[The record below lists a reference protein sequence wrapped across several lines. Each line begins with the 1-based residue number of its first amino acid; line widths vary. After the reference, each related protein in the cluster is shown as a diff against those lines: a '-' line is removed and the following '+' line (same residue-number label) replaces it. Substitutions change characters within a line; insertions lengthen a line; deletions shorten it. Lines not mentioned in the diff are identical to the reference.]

1 MSSGSNAFGL
11 AAGTRGDQRL
21 VAQRGDVQPLG
32 GSGEADDDGVELLV
46 ADGLDELMRGARLE
60 RHLDVRRLGGE
71 RLEGARDAGG
81 EHVRHVADAELRAG
95 RGVGFTRGALCDLG
109 LVQDPAGLDEEG
121 GAGHGEGD
129 AAVGAVE
136 QADAQLRLELAD
148 LLADGGLR
156 HVEALGGA
164 AEVQLLRDRD
174 EVPQVSQLHG

>member
-11 AAGTRGDQRL
+11 RGRDRGDQRL

-32 GSGEADDDGVELLV
+32 RSGEADDDGVEPLV
-46 ADGLDELMRGARLE
+46 ADRLDELVRGTRLE
-60 RHLDVRRLGGE
+60 HDLDVRRLGGE
-71 RLEGARDAGG
+71 LLERARDAGG
-81 EHVRHVADAELRAG
+81 KRVRHVADAELRTR
-95 RGVGFTRGALCDLG
+95 RGVRVARRALRDLG
-109 LVQDPAGLDEEG
+109 LVQDPTGLDEQR
-121 GAGHGEGD
+121 GAGRGEGD

-136 QADAQLRLELAD
+136 QPHAQLCLELAD

-156 HVEALGGA
+156 HVQALGGA